1 MAGENFSLQSQS
13 VLPYNVAVVKRAI
26 IIILI
31 VLLKVGLVQAQEGS
45 IPIDSY
51 LNAIEDSFVSNLPN
65 LNLPNFNLIDTEDF
79 NNTPVYVTRKVA
91 SYVGYF
97 ATEGRDTFQQ
107 WLNQS
112 GPYLS
117 HIKGILR
124 EEGLP
129 EDLALLPLIES
140 GFNVNARSPKRALGL
155 WQFMASTGAMYGLKV
170 DKWVDER
177 KDPIKSTRAA
187 ARHLKDLYNE
197 FGTWP
202 LALASYN
209 AGSGKVRRALTATGA
224 STFWEMGQSR
234 ALKAETRNYIPKFMA
249 ALIIAKNPDAFG
261 FTLPEEPV
269 IKYDLVEVP
278 GGMDLH
284 SIAKMANVSYQSL
297 REINPWLKNHII
309 PLGEPYHT
317 LSLPEGAGSILLENV
332 GKLLP
337 AERIVYREYKVRRGD
352 TVYQLARRYDTTTMT
367 IKQINNLGSR
377 YTIIPGDSILVP
389 ARHLSD
395 EGEIRLV
402 TSSPDNVQPDT

>member
-1 MAGENFSLQSQS
+1 M
-13 VLPYNVAVVKRAI
+13 KKAI

-31 VLLKVGLVQAQEGS
+31 ALLKISQVLAQES
-45 IPIDSY
+45 TIPIDPY
-51 LNAIEDSFVSNLPN
+51 LNAIGDSFVSNLPG

-79 NNTPVYVTRKVA
+79 NNTPVYATRKVA
-91 SYVGYF
+91 SYLRHF
-97 ATEGRDTFQQ
+97 ATAGRDTFQQ
-107 WLNQS
+107 WLDQS
-112 GPYLS
+112 GPYLY
-117 HIKGILR
+117 HIKEILR

-155 WQFMASTGAMYGLKV
+155 WQFMAATGAMYGLKV

-209 AGSGKVRRALTATGA
+209 AGSGKVRRALIATGA

-249 ALIIAKNPDAFG
+249 ALIIAKNPDVFG

-269 IKYDLVEVP
+269 VKYDLVEVP

-284 SIAKMANVSYQSL
+284 AIAKMANISYQSL
-297 REINPWLKNHII
+297 RGLNPWIKGQII
-309 PLGEPYHT
+309 PFGEPYHT
-317 LSLPEGAGSILLENV
+317 LSLPEGAGSVLLENF

-337 AERIVYREYKVRRGD
+337 AERIVYREHKVRRGD
-352 TVYQLARRYDTTTMT
+352 TVYQLARRYDTNAIV
-367 IKQINNLGSR
+367 IKRINNLSSR
-377 YTIIPGDSILVP
+377 YTIIPGDSILIP
-389 ARHLSD
+389 DRHLSD

-402 TSSPDNVQPDT
+402 ATSPDNVQPDT